1 MRNRVRICGRNE
13 NSSRKGHYQI
23 QKMREKAVLS
33 GDEYAVTVIDIQV
46 GRIKAILEDNSKE
59 AAFYTRK
66 LWAMQEIGRPKGKRN
81 KT

>member
-1 MRNRVRICGRNE
+1 MKTLLERDII
-13 NSSRKGHYQI
+13 KYK
-23 QKMREKAVLS
+23 KMREKTVLS

-59 AAFYTRK
+59 AAFFTRK
-66 LWAMQEIGRPKGKRN
+66 LWTMQEIGRPKGKRN